1 MKDFDEQD
9 ELWDLLGKAKKTP
22 VSPYFSRNVLRAV
35 RESKP
40 EKPGVFAWL
49 ALRWRVVSLAG
60 VAAVLVAVKCIS
72 FEQAP
77 PAPSSSA
84 PEVAKIAPAESQ
96 PIAANTEND
105 AKPEDSDVVNDLDE
119 LVAYEKNNIWLDDS
133 GR

>member
-35 RESKP
+35 RESKQ
-40 EKPGVFAWL
+40 EKSGAFAWL

-60 VAAVLVAVKCIS
+60 VAAVLVAVKCAS

-77 PAPSSSA
+77 PASSSTST
-84 PEVAKIAPAESQ
+84 PEVAKIAPVQSQ
-96 PIAANTEND
+96 PVAVND
-105 AKPEDSDVVNDLDE
+105 TKPEDSDVVNDLDE